1 LYLQPKVEALLE
13 ASREVASSEKL
24 RNVLEM
30 ILAMGNYMNKGLR
43 GNAYGFRISSLNKLV
58 DTKSSNN
65 RSMTLMH
72 FLLQLLEKKSPI
84 SDSINLSSDLSNVDS
99 AARINLNEL
108 EKDASV
114 LRVGLRNV
122 EREIEVLKK
131 ISDEDR
137 DPKDHFISV
146 MSDFVTVASLSFA
159 QIDETLTL
167 AKTQYEAVTR
177 SFSEDPSK
185 LQPETFFGIFSD
197 FLQTFENARR
207 ENIANR
213 KRKQDEERRRQ
224 IEIQRETDLKKRRAV
239 TQARKQSST
248 SGGGDD
254 TRGHFDDLVSALR
267 SGKVF
272 DSDVTKL
279 QKRSR
284 QRRTAPSSSGL
295 DRERA

>member
-1 LYLQPKVEALLE
+1 
-13 ASREVASSEKL
+13 
-24 RNVLEM
+24 M
-30 ILAMGNYMNKGLR
+30 
-43 GNAYGFRISSLNKLV
+43 
-58 DTKSSNN
+58 
-65 RSMTLMH
+65 
-72 FLLQLLEKKSPI
+72 
-84 SDSINLSSDLSNVDS
+84 
-99 AARINLNEL
+99 
-108 EKDASV
+108 
-114 LRVGLRNV
+114 
-122 EREIEVLKK
+122 
-131 ISDEDR
+131 
-137 DPKDHFISV
+137 
-146 MSDFVTVASLSFA
+146 
-159 QIDETLTL
+159 
-167 AKTQYEAVTR
+167 QYEAVTR

-224 IEIQRETDLKKRRAV
+224 IEIQVGLQERFSRRLLISIFQRETDLKKRRAV